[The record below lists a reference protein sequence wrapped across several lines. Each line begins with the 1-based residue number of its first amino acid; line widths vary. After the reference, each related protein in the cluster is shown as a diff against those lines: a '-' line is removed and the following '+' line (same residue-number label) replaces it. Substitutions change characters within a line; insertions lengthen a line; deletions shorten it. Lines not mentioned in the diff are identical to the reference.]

1 MNIPLANNF
10 SSLIKNR
17 IIMINKKPTRNYA
30 ALKSI
35 MILPVVAI
43 LFVLFSFKPESNTLM
58 NGPQS
63 QVFSKS
69 SEAEINKFVAK
80 NVIYPLE
87 AKNLSDTGRFF
98 VVVKMNKG
106 GVIKDCKFFTEKG
119 KVEVPI
125 LEEIIAV
132 AYKNNSTS
140 VAKSDKEHLALKAE
154 CLRIANKLSE
164 LQIPEW
170 KDKNVEFAISII
182 FQLR

>member
-1 MNIPLANNF
+1 
-10 SSLIKNR
+10 
-17 IIMINKKPTRNYA
+17 
-30 ALKSI
+30 
-35 MILPVVAI
+35 
-43 LFVLFSFKPESNTLM
+43 
-58 NGPQS
+58 
-63 QVFSKS
+63 
-69 SEAEINKFVAK
+69 
-80 NVIYPLE
+80 
-87 AKNLSDTGRFF
+87 
-98 VVVKMNKG
+98 MNKG

-132 AYKNNSTS
+132 AYKNNSAS

-170 KDKNVEFAISII
+170 KDKNVEFAISIN

>member
-1 MNIPLANNF
+1 
-10 SSLIKNR
+10 
-17 IIMINKKPTRNYA
+17 
-30 ALKSI
+30 

-43 LFVLFSFKPESNTLM
+43 LFVLFSFKPESNTLV
-58 NGPQS
+58 NGS
-63 QVFSKS
+63 QGQLFSKS
-69 SEAEINKFVAK
+69 SEAEISKFVAK
-80 NVIYPLE
+80 NVLYPLE

-106 GVIKDCKFFTEKG
+106 GVIKDCKFFTEKS
-119 KVEVPI
+119 KVDVPI
-125 LEEIIAV
+125 LEQIIAV

-170 KDKNVEFAISII
+170 KDKNVEFAISIN